1 MKGLGGEPLGQFF
14 EIRRMTMAQENKLGT
29 MPIGRLLMVM
39 SIPMMISFFIQALY
53 NVVDSIF
60 VAQISENALTA
71 VSIAFPMQNIITAI
85 GVGTGVGVN
94 ALVPRYL
101 GQQRQRDAEKIA
113 NVAVFLSVCYCVI
126 FVLVGLFVVGPYYRM
141 QTNVAEIVEDGVA
154 YLSVV
159 CVVSFGA
166 FFGQN
171 FEKLLVATGHTV
183 CSMISQAT
191 GAIFNIIFDPL
202 LIFGIGPFPEMGVT
216 GAAVATVLGQIV
228 AAIVAF
234 LMAMKKQNSV
244 RLHLQAMLPDGR
256 SLKEIYSVGI
266 PSIITVGLGSAMSF
280 CMNQILLGFS
290 TTATAAF
297 GIWLKLQ
304 NFAFMPVF
312 GLNNGTIPM
321 ISYNYGAGKMDRVHK
336 TIHLALAVALI
347 LMCLLLVIFELC
359 PTQLLELF
367 SATEN
372 MFAIGT
378 VALRLTCLSLPF
390 GATAVILSSSF
401 QSLGRSRYT
410 LVVNLCRQLIFMV
423 PIAWLL
429 SLTGRLEM
437 VWASVAV
444 AEFLSMILAI
454 VLRRK
459 MVRDFAGMA

>member
-1 MKGLGGEPLGQFF
+1 
-14 EIRRMTMAQENKLGT
+14 MAQENKLGT

-141 QTNVAEIVEDGVA
+141 QTDVTEIVEDGIA

-191 GAIFNIIFDPL
+191 GAVFNIIFDPL

-244 RLHLQAMLPDGR
+244 RLHLRAMLPDGR

-429 SLTGRLEM
+429 SLTERLEM

>member
-1 MKGLGGEPLGQFF
+1 
-14 EIRRMTMAQENKLGT
+14 MAQENKLGT

-141 QTNVAEIVEDGVA
+141 QTDVTEIVEDGIA

-191 GAIFNIIFDPL
+191 GAVFNIIFDPL

-429 SLTGRLEM
+429 SLTERLEM

>member
-1 MKGLGGEPLGQFF
+1 
-14 EIRRMTMAQENKLGT
+14 MAQENKLGT
-29 MPIGRLLMVM
+29 MPIGRLLMAM

-141 QTNVAEIVEDGVA
+141 QTDVTEIVEDGIA

-191 GAIFNIIFDPL
+191 GAVFNIIFDPL